1 MTELLRGK
9 EEQKFAAGVVE
20 AGNRTAVV
28 VSIIIAMA
36 IIISFFCLLTVF
48 FKARELSLEISV

>member
-1 MTELLRGK
+1 MAELLRGK

-20 AGNRTAVV
+20 GGNRTAVV

-36 IIISFFCLLTVF
+36 IIISSVCSLFF
-48 FKARELSLEISV
+48 LSRLGSVS

>member
-20 AGNRTAVV
+20 TGNRTAVV

-36 IIISFFCLLTVF
+36 IIISSVCSLFF
-48 FKARELSLEISV
+48 LSRLGSVA